1 MKIFSTSLIA
11 ACLLSAVSVSH
22 ASEGIYLG
30 FNLGQASYD
39 VSQSDAAA
47 ALDDG
52 SLTSLSIDDTDSS
65 YRWAIGYQLLRYF
78 SLEGGYLDLGD
89 ITVNATSDGSGS
101 LYAAGPVNSRM
112 GVDGLFFDVKGLL
125 PLNEQVSLYG
135 KFGLLKWDG
144 EVTLSNVDG
153 SVNEDGDDTFFGIG
167 GSYNIYDTLAL
178 NVDYTFYKL
187 DDLDVD
193 VFSVGIQFGY

>member
-89 ITVNATSDGSGS
+89 ITVNATSNGSGS
-101 LYAAGPVNSRM
+101 LYVAGPVNSRM